1 MGDRIKRPNSA
12 DKNLAELDLEQFGL
26 CERRLAHIREKARI
40 LADGVSFAEPFFLSD
55 SFRRSYNEAKRNIA
69 EAAPDTPKINLVE
82 TKRAATYLRNSERAY
97 LCKVLTEYFLS
108 GTAKKF
114 SAENFFTSPTPESK
128 ATKISYLK
136 NALSDIAYREF
147 SKVLPYPTVTYSHDF
162 QTVCE
167 DVYYGRADCCILPV
181 ENTSDGRLMRF
192 RSLADKYELA
202 IFLTCTVA
210 AESGE
215 VTKFALLRKEIA
227 KSNIKS
233 IFKDGDFFEFY
244 TVISGDVSISDILI
258 TAQYFGLFPYKIDS
272 TPISYTERAYSYDI
286 VLKTDGGDLVSFL
299 CYLFLEAP
307 QFSPVGLYS
316 QLKGN

>member
-1 MGDRIKRPNSA
+1 MLSLSTLIHE
-12 DKNLAELDLEQFGL
+12 AE
-26 CERRLAHIREKARI
+26 
-40 LADGVSFAEPFFLSD
+40 
-55 SFRRSYNEAKRNIA
+55 
-69 EAAPDTPKINLVE
+69 E
-82 TKRAATYLRNSERAY
+82 TKRIFEKIKAGECPIVVSGLSRVHKAHIVATARRICNRPVV
-97 LCKVLTEYFLS
+97 CIFDDD
-108 GTAKKF
+108 F
-114 SAENFFTSPTPESK
+114 SA
-128 ATKISYLK
+128 K